1 MSQELMGLEYLKKK
15 EIKNMKCDMNKPFA
29 FISYSHDEYDSQIVM
44 NVFKKLMERGHNL
57 WIDIANMP
65 ADEHTWKKAAID
77 ALTNKN
83 CKFAFFFRSESSM
96 IKKTIGNLENGRY
109 NSSLKLSMD
118 IAKVFNTTVEDI
130 FTFEDY
136 KRVQHTYR
144 LP

>member
-65 ADEHTWKKAAID
+65 A
-77 ALTNKN
+77 LP
-83 CKFAFFFRSESSM
+83 SERILGSEEGHFSL
-96 IKKTIGNLENGRY
+96 LEEG
-109 NSSLKLSMD
+109 
-118 IAKVFNTTVEDI
+118 
-130 FTFEDY
+130 
-136 KRVQHTYR
+136 
-144 LP
+144 